1 MGLISDYLTKFI
13 QMQYYDFLDSAVDES
28 RPNES
33 AGEKAKREDSLML
46 RNIFFYMFYILKAA
60 SMNGFR
66 SLVSLIADVLLARI
80 ARLDLV
86 PASVQLVNQLV
97 AILNATA
104 TQSPDDTNSVICCEP
119 EPSNASSVLSP
130 AKTVFAPEPSQET
143 PSSLPSAPSLPTKT
157 DFAPAVAQDV
167 PAKNDFASSLAQD
180 VPAKTDFASSLA
192 QDVPAK
198 TDFAPAMAQDVPAK
212 NDFAPA
218 MAQDVPGSLASLG
231 SFPAGAAYLRAT
243 SLGSTSS
250 SVRYAEGY
258 DVETYVSAR
267 HRQFLD
273 LPRNDGIWVLTRA
286 SDSTLPVDVA
296 TMIYYLLNTVVQ
308 FLQQCVHHSERRGGG
323 SPKAGASSRSW
334 RPTGSAVCR
343 SWCR

>member
-46 RNIFFYMFYILKAA
+46 RNIFFYMFYILKTA

-66 SLVSLIADVLLARI
+66 SLFSLIADVLLARI

-143 PSSLPSAPSLPTKT
+143 PSSLPSAPSLPAKT

-167 PAKNDFASSLAQD
+167 PAK
-180 VPAKTDFASSLA
+180 TDFAPAVA

-198 TDFAPAMAQDVPAK
+198 TDFAPAVAQDIPAK

-218 MAQDVPGSLASLG
+218 VAQDVPGSLASLG

>member
-46 RNIFFYMFYILKAA
+46 RNIFFYMFYILKTA

-66 SLVSLIADVLLARI
+66 SLFSLIADVLLARI

-143 PSSLPSAPSLPTKT
+143 PSSLPSAPSLPAKT

-167 PAKNDFASSLAQD
+167 PAK
-180 VPAKTDFASSLA
+180 
-192 QDVPAK
+192 
-198 TDFAPAMAQDVPAK
+198 TDFAPAVAQDI
-212 NDFAPA
+212 
-218 MAQDVPGSLASLG
+218 PGSLASLG